1 MAGGKRIRE
10 WSNRLIDYAREG
22 GLFSPEQAE
31 AIKNSYETYIPFQRV
46 VEGPQSFAPGRGV
59 AERGSGVKQLK
70 GSQYEIKDPLNA
82 LGDMARSVIAKTH
95 QNMVMKAMMKFSLVH
110 EGTGGFV
117 TEFKRTSIP
126 DEHPLAEIM
135 RALGGEAKTL
145 KGALSLK
152 EVEDHLKSLEA
163 AGDIGGSIT
172 LFGQQVIPKGS
183 KPLIAFTPHMTD
195 AEIAEIPTKAGQQM
209 AASKNHKLIWL
220 EVDPEAFDALMGID
234 APQTILDK
242 MPAFLRGLVEG
253 PAKLLRLGATVLS
266 PAFIARNIARDLITD
281 LVYTKEKNPAWVFS
295 AIGRAVSGAVEM
307 AKGGEAAELFD
318 ALGGK
323 SSTFFAGEVAAG
335 RTAPELLG
343 KQRGVFASVKHFRGW
358 VADKLGVGEEFLRIR
373 AFKTT
378 REQALK
384 DGHSDLEANLMGL
397 EAGKEITV
405 NFTRGGTVA
414 RALNRLI
421 PYFNAGLQGN
431 RKFFNTLSGGDGP
444 IAQRNAFVRGLAG
457 ITVPTMVLWW
467 LNRDEEWHQ
476 ELPEWRRLN
485 YWNIKLPGMT
495 SVFSIPK
502 PFEVG
507 KTFAN
512 LPEAVL
518 DQAFVR
524 DPVGIAK
531 TVADTAFSLLPNGF
545 MPAIL
550 SPIVETLS
558 NHDFFTGRSI
568 VPDWME
574 QSRLP
579 HDQVTAYTRWYGK
592 TIAEALNLTGWDV
605 SPIKVEHFVDAYT
618 GGLVGRGEDMATT
631 LATLGGL
638 LSSEGFSSGNLPVVG
653 TLLRQQPF
661 GQSRSVQR
669 VFDLDKE
676 LTQRHGSGVL
686 TDEEAGMRPV
696 LSRAKKEISELK
708 RMAKDGQI
716 TRAEADERSF
726 RVAQDAL
733 KEMPRR

>member
-1 MAGGKRIRE
+1 
-10 WSNRLIDYAREG
+10 
-22 GLFSPEQAE
+22 
-31 AIKNSYETYIPFQRV
+31 
-46 VEGPQSFAPGRGV
+46 
-59 AERGSGVKQLK
+59 
-70 GSQYEIKDPLNA
+70 
-82 LGDMARSVIAKTH
+82 
-95 QNMVMKAMMKFSLVH
+95 MVMKAMMKFSLVH

-117 TEFKRTSIP
+117 TEFKRTTIP

-135 RALGGEAKTL
+135 RALSGEAKTL

-152 EVEDHLKSLEA
+152 EVEGHLKSLEA

-242 MPAFLRGLVEG
+242 LPAFMRGLVEG
-253 PAKLLRLGATVLS
+253 PAKLLRIGATVLS
-266 PAFIARNIARDLITD
+266 PAFTARNMVRDLITD
-281 LVYTKEKNPAWVFS
+281 LVYTKEENPAWVFS
-295 AIGRAVSGAVEM
+295 AVGRAVSGAVELY
-307 AKGGEAAELFD
+307 KGGQAAELFE

-323 SSTFFAGEVAAG
+323 SSTFFAGEIAAG

-343 KQRGVFASVKHFRGW
+343 KQRGVFASAKHLYGW
-358 VADKLGVGEEFLRIR
+358 MADKLGTTEELLRIR

-384 DGHSDLEANLMGL
+384 EGKSELEANLMAL

-414 RALNRLI
+414 RVLNRMI

-431 RKFFNTLSGGDGP
+431 RKFFATLSGSDGP
-444 IAQRNAFVRGLAG
+444 TAQRNAFIRGLGG
-457 ITVPTMVLWW
+457 IAIPTMALWW
-467 LNRDEEWHQ
+467 MNKDEDWYR

-485 YWNIKLPGMT
+485 YWNVKLPGMT
-495 SVFSIPK
+495 SVFSLPK

-512 LPEAVL
+512 LPEAIL
-518 DQAFVR
+518 DQAFEK
-524 DPVGIAK
+524 DPVGVAK
-531 TVADTAFSLLPNGF
+531 TASDTLMSLLPNGY

-550 SPIVETLS
+550 SPIVETMF
-558 NHDFFTGRSI
+558 NRDFFTGRAI

-592 TIAEALNLTGWDV
+592 MLAEAFYLTGWDV
-605 SPIKVEHFVDAYT
+605 SPIRVEHFVDAYT
-618 GGLVGRGEDMATT
+618 GGLVGRSEDMATSV
-631 LATLGGL
+631 ATLGGL

-676 LTQRHGSGVL
+676 LTQKHGSGVL
-686 TDEEAGMRPV
+686 TEEEAGMRPV

-733 KEMPRR
+733 KEMPHR

>member
-1 MAGGKRIRE
+1 
-10 WSNRLIDYAREG
+10 
-22 GLFSPEQAE
+22 
-31 AIKNSYETYIPFQRV
+31 
-46 VEGPQSFAPGRGV
+46 
-59 AERGSGVKQLK
+59 
-70 GSQYEIKDPLNA
+70 
-82 LGDMARSVIAKTH
+82 
-95 QNMVMKAMMKFSLVH
+95 
-110 EGTGGFV
+110 
-117 TEFKRTSIP
+117 
-126 DEHPLAEIM
+126 
-135 RALGGEAKTL
+135 
-145 KGALSLK
+145 
-152 EVEDHLKSLEA
+152 
-163 AGDIGGSIT
+163 
-172 LFGQQVIPKGS
+172 
-183 KPLIAFTPHMTD
+183 
-195 AEIAEIPTKAGQQM
+195 M
-209 AASKNHKLIWL
+209 AADKNHKLIWL
-220 EVDPEAFDALMGID
+220 EVDTEAFDALMGID

-253 PAKLLRLGATVLS
+253 PAKLLRIGATVLS
-266 PAFIARNIARDLITD
+266 PAFTARNMVRDLITD

-295 AIGRAVSGAVEM
+295 AIGRAASGAIEL
-307 AKGGEAAELFD
+307 AKGGEAAELFES
-318 ALGGK
+318 LGGK
-323 SSTFFAGEVAAG
+323 SSTFFAGEIAAG

-343 KQRGVFASVKHFRGW
+343 KQRGVFASAKHLYGAL
-358 VADKLGVGEEFLRIR
+358 ADKLGTTEELLRVR

-378 REQALK
+378 REEQLK
-384 DGHSDLEANLMGL
+384 RGASELEANLLGL

-414 RALNRLI
+414 RALNRMI
-421 PYFNAGLQGN
+421 PYFNAGIQGN

-444 IAQRNAFVRGLAG
+444 IAQRNAFVRGLGG
-457 ITVPTMVLWW
+457 IAVPTIALWW
-467 LNRDEEWHQ
+467 LNKDEEWYQ

-495 SVFSIPK
+495 SVFSLPK

-518 DQAFVR
+518 EQAFQH
-524 DPVGIAK
+524 DPVG
-531 TVADTAFSLLPNGF
+531 VARTAGDTLMSLLPNGF
-545 MPAIL
+545 MPAVL

-558 NHDFFTGRSI
+558 NYDFFTGRSI

-592 TIAEALNLTGWDV
+592 MLSDAFNLTGWDV

-618 GGLVGRGEDMATT
+618 GGLVGRGEDMATSV
-631 LATLGGL
+631 ATLGGL
-638 LSSEGFSSGNLPVVG
+638 LSHEGFSSGNLPVVG

-696 LSRAKKEISELK
+696 LGRAKKEISELK

-733 KEMPRR
+733 RDMPKR